1 MKVAYYTSA
10 YFIDSAIETIQSIK
24 GKVSLHLFI
33 EISEIS
39 KKSTIL
45 NIDNINSFDFI
56 EDAEKVLGPEQWLK
70 FKPYF
75 DGITMVK
82 FIVHK
87 NSKSLSLESFLYSMK
102 LGRYFQ
108 KMKFDVMHFDNI
120 SQRSFGLYPFLN
132 KTKLVIT
139 LHDPKPH
146 TGENSWKTYL
156 KFNLYIPKANAFIQ
170 YAEFSKNLLKKV
182 YPKVKA
188 PISCIQLLPFTFM
201 RNYLPKERKLDNSIL
216 FFGRLSPY
224 KGVDLLLNAIPLV
237 LKKFPNQH
245 FVIAGSTSYD
255 FQFDKLLIS
264 KFKNNITII
273 NKYLSLE
280 EIASLIDKSAFV
292 VCPYRDATQSGV
304 LSTTFAFGK
313 TAIVSNVGSFSEYIE
328 DGTNGLI
335 SEPEATDLANKI
347 IMAIENDFY
356 KKLESKVISSYTSDK
371 LNEFGNIILSTYQNV
386 LKG

>member
-24 GKVSLHLFI
+24 SKVSLHLYI
-33 EISEIS
+33 EVSDIS

-45 NIDNINSFDFI
+45 NIESIESFDFI
-56 EDAEKVLGPEQWLK
+56 EDAEKVLGPEQWTK

-75 DGITMVK
+75 EGITMVK

-87 NSKSLSLESFLYSMK
+87 NSKSLSIGSFFSAMK
-102 LGRYFQ
+102 LGKYFQ
-108 KMKFDVMHFDNI
+108 KMNFDIMHFDNI

-146 TGENSWKTYL
+146 TGENSWKTFL
-156 KFNLYIPKANAFIQ
+156 KFNLFIPKAKAFIL
-170 YAEFSKNLLKKV
+170 YAEFSKTLLKKV
-182 YPKVKA
+182 FPKVNV
-188 PISCIQLLPFTFM
+188 PINCIQLLPFSFM
-201 RNYLPKERKLDNSIL
+201 RNYLPKEKISDNSIL

-224 KGVDLLLNAIPLV
+224 KGIDLLLNAIPLI
-237 LKKFPNQH
+237 LEKYPNQQ
-245 FVIAGSTSYD
+245 FVVAGSTSYD
-255 FQFDKLLIS
+255 FKFDEVLIS
-264 KFKNNITII
+264 KIKNNVTII

-313 TAIVSNVGSFSEYIE
+313 TAIVSNVGSFGEYIK
-328 DGTNGLI
+328 DGINGLI
-335 SEPEATDLANKI
+335 SEPETIDLSKKI
-347 IMAIENDFY
+347 MQAIENDY
-356 KKLESKVISSYTSDK
+356 YKQLEANVISNYSSKKLE
-371 LNEFGNIILSTYQNV
+371 EFGNVILSTYENV

>member
-24 GKVSLHLFI
+24 SKVSLHLYI
-33 EISEIS
+33 EVSDIS

-45 NIDNINSFDFI
+45 NIESIESFDFI
-56 EDAEKVLGPEQWLK
+56 EDAEKVLGPEQWTK

-75 DGITMVK
+75 EGITMVK

-87 NSKSLSLESFLYSMK
+87 NNKSLSIGSFFSAMK
-102 LGRYFQ
+102 LGKYFQ
-108 KMKFDVMHFDNI
+108 KMNFDIMHFDNI

-146 TGENSWKTYL
+146 TGENSWKTFL
-156 KFNLYIPKANAFIQ
+156 KFNLFIPKAKAFIL
-170 YAEFSKNLLKKV
+170 YAEFSKTLLKKV
-182 YPKVKA
+182 FPKVNV
-188 PISCIQLLPFTFM
+188 PINCIQLLPFSFM
-201 RNYLPKERKLDNSIL
+201 RNYLPKEKISDNSIL

-224 KGVDLLLNAIPLV
+224 KGIDLLLNAIPLI
-237 LKKFPNQH
+237 LEKYPNQQ
-245 FVIAGSTSYD
+245 FVVAGSTSYD
-255 FQFDKLLIS
+255 FKFDEVLIS
-264 KFKNNITII
+264 KIKNNVTII

-313 TAIVSNVGSFSEYIE
+313 TAIVSNVGSFGEYIK
-328 DGTNGLI
+328 DGINGLI
-335 SEPEATDLANKI
+335 SEPETIDLSKKI
-347 IMAIENDFY
+347 MQAIENDY
-356 KKLESKVISSYTSDK
+356 YKQLEANVISNYSSKKLE
-371 LNEFGNIILSTYQNV
+371 EFGNVILSTYENV

>member
-24 GKVSLHLFI
+24 GKVSLHLYI
-33 EISEIS
+33 EVSETS

-45 NIDNINSFDFI
+45 NIESIESFDFI
-56 EDAEKVLGPEQWLK
+56 EDAEKVLGPEQWTK

-75 DGITMVK
+75 EGITMVK
-82 FIVHK
+82 FIVQK
-87 NSKSLSLESFLYSMK
+87 NNKSLSIGSFFSAMK

-108 KMKFDVMHFDNI
+108 KMNFDIMHFDNI

-146 TGENSWKTYL
+146 TGENSWKTFL
-156 KFNLYIPKANAFIQ
+156 KFNLFIPKAKAFIL
-170 YAEFSKNLLKKV
+170 YAEFSKTLLKKV
-182 YPKVKA
+182 FPKVNV
-188 PISCIQLLPFTFM
+188 PINCIQLLPFSFM
-201 RNYLPKERKLDNSIL
+201 RNYLPKEKISDNSIL

-224 KGVDLLLNAIPLV
+224 KGIDLLLNAIPLI
-237 LKKFPNQH
+237 LEKYPNQQ
-245 FVIAGSTSYD
+245 FVVAGSTSYD
-255 FQFDKLLIS
+255 FKFDEVLIS
-264 KFKNNITII
+264 KIKNNVTII

-280 EIASLIDKSAFV
+280 EIATLIDKSAFV

-313 TAIVSNVGSFSEYIE
+313 TAIVSNVGSFSEYIK
-328 DGTNGLI
+328 DGINGLI
-335 SEPEATDLANKI
+335 SEPETNDLAKKI
-347 IMAIENDFY
+347 MQAIENDYY
-356 KKLESKVISSYTSDK
+356 KKLEANVISNYSSKK
-371 LNEFGNIILSTYQNV
+371 LEEFGNVILSTYENV

>member
-1 MKVAYYTSA
+1 MKVAFYTSA
-10 YFIDSAIETIQSIK
+10 YFIDSAIETIQTIK
-24 GKVSLHLFI
+24 SKVSLHLFI
-33 EISEIS
+33 EVSDIS

-45 NIDNINSFDFI
+45 NIENINSFDFI

-87 NSKSLSLESFLYSMK
+87 NSKSLSLESFLNSMK

-108 KMKFDVMHFDNI
+108 KMNFDIMHFDNI

-156 KFNLYIPKANAFIQ
+156 KFNLYIPKAKAFIL
-170 YAEFSKNLLKKV
+170 YAQFSKALLKKV
-182 YPKVKA
+182 FPKVNV
-188 PISCIQLLPFTFM
+188 PINCIQLLPFSFM
-201 RNYLPKERKLDNSIL
+201 RNYLPKERNFDNSIL

-224 KGVDLLLNAIPLV
+224 KGVDLLLNAIPIV
-237 LKKFPNQH
+237 LEKYPNQQ
-245 FVIAGSTSYD
+245 FIIAGSTSYD
-255 FQFDKLLIS
+255 FNFDENLIS
-264 KFKNNITII
+264 KIKNNITII

-280 EIASLIDKSAFV
+280 EVAALIDKSAFV

-313 TAIVSNVGSFSEYIE
+313 TAITSNVGSFSEYIT
-328 DGTNGLI
+328 DGINGLI
-335 SEPEATDLANKI
+335 SEPEENDLAKKI
-347 IMAIENDFY
+347 ITAIDHDYY
-356 KKLESKVISSYTSDK
+356 KKLESNVISTCSSEK
-371 LNEFGNIILSTYQNV
+371 LDEFGDIILSTYQSV
-386 LKG
+386 LK

>member
-1 MKVAYYTSA
+1 MKVAFYTSA
-10 YFIDSAIETIQSIK
+10 YFIDSAIETIQSFK
-24 GKVSLHLFI
+24 SKVSLHLFI

-45 NIDNINSFDFI
+45 NIDNIDSFDFI

-87 NSKSLSLESFLYSMK
+87 NSKSLSIPSLFSSMK

-108 KMKFDVMHFDNI
+108 KMDFDIMHFDNI

-146 TGENSWKTYL
+146 TGENSWKTFL
-156 KFNLYIPKANAFIQ
+156 KFNLFIPKAKAFIL
-170 YAEFSKNLLKKV
+170 YAQFSKTLLQKTF
-182 YPKVKA
+182 PKVNV
-188 PISCIQLLPFTFM
+188 PINCIQLLPFSFM
-201 RNYLPKERKLDNSIL
+201 RNYLPKERKSDNSIL

-224 KGVDLLLNAIPLV
+224 KGVDILIKAIPMV
-237 LKKFPNQH
+237 LEKYPNQQ

-255 FQFDKLLIS
+255 FNFDETLIS
-264 KFKNNITII
+264 RIKNNITII
-273 NKYLSLE
+273 NKYLSLD
-280 EIASLIDKSAFV
+280 EIAVLIDRSAFV

-313 TAIVSNVGSFSEYIE
+313 TAITSNVGSFSEYIT
-328 DGTNGLI
+328 DGINGLI
-335 SEPEATDLANKI
+335 SEPEASDLAEKI
-347 IMAIENDFY
+347 MMAIENDYY
-356 KKLESKVISSYTSDK
+356 KKLESNVISNHTPEK

-386 LKG
+386 LK

>member
-1 MKVAYYTSA
+1 MKVAFYTSA
-10 YFIDSAIETIQSIK
+10 YFIDSALETIQSFK
-24 GKVSLHLFI
+24 SKVSLHLYI
-33 EISEIS
+33 EVSEIS

-87 NSKSLSLESFLYSMK
+87 NSKSLSLESFLNSMK

-108 KMKFDVMHFDNI
+108 KMNFDIMHFDNI

-156 KFNLYIPKANAFIQ
+156 KFNLYIPKAKAFIL
-170 YAEFSKNLLKKV
+170 YAQFSKALLKRV
-182 YPKVKA
+182 YPKVNV
-188 PISCIQLLPFTFM
+188 PVNCIQLLPFTFM
-201 RNYLPKERKLDNSIL
+201 RNYLPKERNFDNSIL

-224 KGVDLLLNAIPLV
+224 KGVDLLLNAIPIV
-237 LKKFPNQH
+237 LEKYPNQQ
-245 FVIAGSTSYD
+245 FIIAGSISYD
-255 FQFDKLLIS
+255 FNFNEALIS
-264 KFKNNITII
+264 KIKNNITII

-280 EIASLIDKSAFV
+280 EVAALIDKSAFV

-313 TAIVSNVGSFSEYIE
+313 TAITSNVGSFSEYIT
-328 DGTNGLI
+328 DGINGLI
-335 SEPEATDLANKI
+335 SEPEANDLAKKI
-347 IMAIENDFY
+347 ITAIDHDYY
-356 KKLESKVISSYTSDK
+356 KKLESNVISTCSSEK
-371 LNEFGNIILSTYQNV
+371 LDEFGDIILSTYQSV
-386 LKG
+386 LK

>member
-371 LNEFGNIILSTYQNV
+371 LNEFGHIILSTYQNV

>member
-24 GKVSLHLFI
+24 NKVSLHLFI

-45 NIDNINSFDFI
+45 NIDNIQNFDFI
-56 EDAEKVLGPEQWLK
+56 EDAENVLGPEQWVK

-87 NSKSLSLESFLYSMK
+87 NSKSLSIKSILSAMK

-108 KMKFDVMHFDNI
+108 KMNFDIMHFDNI
-120 SQRSFGLYPFLN
+120 SQRNFGLYPFVKKSN
-132 KTKLVIT
+132 LVIT

-146 TGENSWKTYL
+146 TGENNWKSHL
-156 KFNLYIPKANAFIQ
+156 IFKLYTPKAKAFILYAQ
-170 YAEFSKNLLKKV
+170 YSKALLKKV
-182 YPKVKA
+182 YPKVNV
-188 PISCIQLLPFTFM
+188 PINCIQLLPYTFM
-201 RNYLPKERKLDNSIL
+201 RNYLPKERKYDNSIL

-224 KGVDLLLNAIPLV
+224 KGVDILLEAIPLV
-237 LKKFPNQH
+237 LEKYPNQH

-255 FQFDKLLIS
+255 FQFNETMILKY
-264 KFKNNITII
+264 KNNITII
-273 NKYLSLE
+273 NKYLSLD
-280 EIASLIDKSAFV
+280 EIAALIEKSAFV

-313 TAIVSNVGSFSEYIE
+313 TAIVSNVGSFREYIT
-328 DGTNGLI
+328 DGVNGLV
-335 SEPEATDLANKI
+335 SEPEAKDLANKI
-347 IMAIENDFY
+347 LLAIENDFY
-356 KKLESKVISSYTSDK
+356 KKLESNVISTCTAEK
-371 LNEFGNIILSTYQNV
+371 LDEFGNIILSTYQNV
-386 LKG
+386 LK

>member
-1 MKVAYYTSA
+1 MKVAFYTSA
-10 YFIDSAIETIQSIK
+10 YFIDSAIETLQSIK

-45 NIDNINSFDFI
+45 NIDNINSLGFI
-56 EDAEKVLGPEQWLK
+56 EDAEKVLSTEQWIK

-82 FIVHK
+82 FVVHK
-87 NSKSLSLESFLYSMK
+87 NNKSLSLESLSSSIK

-108 KMKFDVMHFDNI
+108 KMNFDIMHFDNI
-120 SQRSFGLYPFLN
+120 SQRSFGIYPFLK

-156 KFNLYIPKANAFIQ
+156 KFNLYIPKAKAFIL
-170 YAEFSKNLLKKV
+170 YSEYSKTLLKKV
-182 YPKVKA
+182 FPKVNV
-188 PISCIQLLPFTFM
+188 PINCIQLLPYSFM
-201 RNYLPKERKLDNSIL
+201 RNYLPKERISDNSIL

-224 KGVDLLLNAIPLV
+224 KGVDLLLNAIPIV
-237 LKKFPNQH
+237 LEKFPNQQ

-255 FQFDKLLIS
+255 FHFDEALIS
-264 KFKNNITII
+264 AFKNNITII
-273 NKYLSLE
+273 NKYLSIE
-280 EIASLIDKSAFV
+280 EIGALIDKSAFI

-313 TAIVSNVGSFSEYIE
+313 TAIASNVGSFSEYIKH
-328 DGTNGLI
+328 GINGLI
-335 SEPEATDLANKI
+335 SEPEKNDLANKI
-347 IMAIENDFY
+347 IMAIENDLY
-356 KKLESKVISSYTSDK
+356 KKLESNVISTCTSEK
-371 LNEFGNIILSTYQNV
+371 LEEFGNIILSTYQKV
-386 LKG
+386 LNG

>member
-24 GKVSLHLFI
+24 NKVSLHLFI
-33 EISEIS
+33 EISDIS

-45 NIDNINSFDFI
+45 NIDNIHNFDFI
-56 EDAEKVLGPEQWLK
+56 EDAENVLGPEQWVK

-87 NSKSLSLESFLYSMK
+87 NSKSLSIHSLLSSMK

-108 KMKFDVMHFDNI
+108 KMNFDIMHFDNS
-120 SQRSFGLYPFLN
+120 SQRSFGLYPFID
-132 KTKLVIT
+132 KSKLVIT

-146 TGENSWKTYL
+146 SGEKNWKS
-156 KFNLYIPKANAFIQ
+156 NLIFKLYTPKAKAFILYAQ
-170 YAEFSKNLLKKV
+170 YSKALLKKV
-182 YPKVKA
+182 YPEVSV
-188 PISCIQLLPFTFM
+188 PINCIQLLPFTFM
-201 RNYLPKERKLDNSIL
+201 RNYLPKQRKSDNSIL

-224 KGVDLLLNAIPLV
+224 KGVDILLEAIPLV
-237 LKKFPNQH
+237 LEKYPNQH

-255 FQFDKLLIS
+255 FQFNETMIS
-264 KFKNNITII
+264 KHKNNITII
-273 NKYLSLE
+273 NKYLALDE
-280 EIASLIDKSAFV
+280 VAVLIDKSAFV

-313 TAIVSNVGSFSEYIE
+313 TAIVSNVGSFREYIT
-328 DGTNGLI
+328 DGVNGLV
-335 SEPEATDLANKI
+335 SEPDASDLAKKI
-347 IMAIENDFY
+347 MMAIENDFY
-356 KKLESKVISSYTSDK
+356 KKLESNVVSSASPEK

-386 LKG
+386 SK

>member
-24 GKVSLHLFI
+24 GKVSLHLYI
-33 EISEIS
+33 EVSEIS

-45 NIDNINSFDFI
+45 NIESIESFNFI
-56 EDAEKVLGPEQWLK
+56 EDAEKVLGPEQWTK

-75 DGITMVK
+75 EGITMVK

-87 NSKSLSLESFLYSMK
+87 NSKSLSIGSFFSAMK
-102 LGRYFQ
+102 LGKYFQ
-108 KMKFDVMHFDNI
+108 KMNFDIMHFDNI

-146 TGENSWKTYL
+146 TGENSWKTFL
-156 KFNLYIPKANAFIQ
+156 KFNLFIPKAKAFIL
-170 YAEFSKNLLKKV
+170 YAEFSKTLLKKV
-182 YPKVKA
+182 FPKVNV
-188 PISCIQLLPFTFM
+188 PINCIQLLPFSFM
-201 RNYLPKERKLDNSIL
+201 RNYLPKEKISDNSIL

-224 KGVDLLLNAIPLV
+224 KGIDLLLNAIPLI
-237 LKKFPNQH
+237 LEKYPNQQ
-245 FVIAGSTSYD
+245 FVVAGSTSYD
-255 FQFDKLLIS
+255 FKFDEVLIS
-264 KFKNNITII
+264 KIKNNVTII

-280 EIASLIDKSAFV
+280 EIATLIDKSAFV

-313 TAIVSNVGSFSEYIE
+313 TAIVSNVGSFSEYIK
-328 DGTNGLI
+328 DGINGLI
-335 SEPEATDLANKI
+335 SEPETIDLAKKI
-347 IMAIENDFY
+347 MQAIEHDYY
-356 KKLESKVISSYTSDK
+356 KQLEANVISSYSSKK
-371 LNEFGNIILSTYQNV
+371 LEEFGNVILSTYENA

>member
-1 MKVAYYTSA
+1 MKVAFYTSA

-24 GKVSLHLFI
+24 SKVSLHLFI

-108 KMKFDVMHFDNI
+108 KMNFDVMHFDNI
-120 SQRSFGLYPFLN
+120 SQRSFGLYPFIN
-132 KTKLVIT
+132 KSNLVIT
-139 LHDPKPH
+139 IHDPKPH
-146 TGENSWKTYL
+146 TGENNWKSSLIY
-156 KFNLYIPKANAFIQ
+156 NLYTPKAKAFILYAQ
-170 YAEFSKNLLKKV
+170 YSKALLKKV
-182 YPKVKA
+182 YPKVNV
-188 PISCIQLLPFTFM
+188 PMNCIQLLPFTFM
-201 RNYLPKERKLDNSIL
+201 RNYIPKERKLDNSIL

-224 KGVDLLLNAIPLV
+224 KGIDLLLNAIPIV
-237 LKKFPNQH
+237 LEKYPNQQ

-255 FQFDKLLIS
+255 FNFDETLIS
-264 KFKNNITII
+264 KIKNNITII
-273 NKYLSLE
+273 NKYLSFE
-280 EIASLIDKSAFV
+280 EVAALIDKSAFI

-313 TAIVSNVGSFSEYIE
+313 TAIASNVGSFNEYIT
-328 DGTNGLI
+328 DGLNGLI
-335 SEPEATDLANKI
+335 SEPETNDLAKKI
-347 IMAIENDFY
+347 MMAIENDFY
-356 KKLESKVISSYTSDK
+356 KRLESNVVSSATPEK

-386 LKG
+386 LK

>member
-1 MKVAYYTSA
+1 MKVAFYTSA

-24 GKVSLHLFI
+24 SKVSLHLFI
-33 EISEIS
+33 EVSEIS

-56 EDAEKVLGPEQWLK
+56 EDAEKVLGPEEWLK

-87 NSKSLSLESFLYSMK
+87 NSKSLSIQSLLSSMK

-108 KMKFDVMHFDNI
+108 KMNFDIMHFDNI

-146 TGENSWKTYL
+146 SGENSWKTDL
-156 KFNLYIPKANAFIQ
+156 KFNLYIPKAKAFVL
-170 YAEFSKNLLKKV
+170 YSKYSKSLLKKV
-182 YPKVKA
+182 YPKVNV
-188 PISCIQLLPFTFM
+188 PINCIQLLPFSFM
-201 RNYLPKERKLDNSIL
+201 SNYLPKERKLDSSIL

-224 KGVDLLLNAIPLV
+224 KGIDLLLNAIPIV
-237 LKKFPNQH
+237 LEKYPNQQ

-255 FQFDKLLIS
+255 FNFDETQIS
-264 KFKNNITII
+264 KIKNNITII

-280 EIASLIDKSAFV
+280 EVAALIDKSAFV

-313 TAIVSNVGSFSEYIE
+313 TAITSNVGSFSEYIT
-328 DGTNGLI
+328 DGINGLI
-335 SEPEATDLANKI
+335 SEPEASDLAKKI
-347 IMAIENDFY
+347 ITAIEHDYY
-356 KKLESKVISSYTSDK
+356 KKLESNVISNYTIEK
-371 LNEFGNIILSTYQNV
+371 LDEFGNIILSTYQNV

>member
-1 MKVAYYTSA
+1 MKVAFYTSA
-10 YFIDSAIETIQSIK
+10 YFIDSALETIQSIK
-24 GKVSLHLFI
+24 SKVSLHLYI
-33 EISEIS
+33 EVSEIS

-45 NIDNINSFDFI
+45 NIDSLNSFNFI

-75 DGITMVK
+75 DGVTMVK

-108 KMKFDVMHFDNI
+108 KMNFDIMHFDNI

-156 KFNLYIPKANAFIQ
+156 KYNLYIPKAKAFIL
-170 YAEFSKNLLKKV
+170 YSEYSKTLLKEV
-182 YPKVKA
+182 FPKVKV
-188 PISCIQLLPFTFM
+188 PINCIQLLPYTFL
-201 RNYLPKERKLDNSIL
+201 RNYLPKERKLDSSIL

-224 KGVDLLLNAIPLV
+224 KGIDLLLNAIPIV
-237 LKKFPNQH
+237 LEKYPNQQ
-245 FVIAGSTSYD
+245 FIIAGSISYD
-255 FQFDKLLIS
+255 FNFDEALIS

-273 NKYLSLE
+273 NKYLSHE
-280 EIASLIDKSAFV
+280 EVAALIDKSAFI

-313 TAIVSNVGSFSEYIE
+313 TAIVSNVGSFGEYIK
-328 DGTNGLI
+328 DGINGLI
-335 SEPEATDLANKI
+335 SEPEVGDLAKKI
-347 IMAIENDFY
+347 NTAIEHDYY
-356 KKLESKVISSYTSDK
+356 KKLESNVISTCTGEK
-371 LNEFGNIILSTYQNV
+371 LDEFGNIILSTYQNV

>member
-201 RNYLPKERKLDNSIL
+201 RNYLPKERKLDNTIL

>member
-24 GKVSLHLFI
+24 GKVSLHLYI
-33 EISEIS
+33 EVSDIS

-45 NIDNINSFDFI
+45 NIESIESFDFI
-56 EDAEKVLGPEQWLK
+56 EDAEKVLGPEQWTK

-75 DGITMVK
+75 EGITMVK

-87 NSKSLSLESFLYSMK
+87 NSKSLSIGSFFSAMK
-102 LGRYFQ
+102 LGKYFQ
-108 KMKFDVMHFDNI
+108 KMNFDIMHFDNI

-146 TGENSWKTYL
+146 TGENSWKTFL
-156 KFNLYIPKANAFIQ
+156 KFNLFIPKAKAFIL
-170 YAEFSKNLLKKV
+170 YAEFSKTLLKKV
-182 YPKVKA
+182 FPKVNV
-188 PISCIQLLPFTFM
+188 PINCIQLLPFSFM
-201 RNYLPKERKLDNSIL
+201 RNYLPKEKISDNSIL

-224 KGVDLLLNAIPLV
+224 KGIDLLLNAITLI
-237 LKKFPNQH
+237 LEKYPNQQ
-245 FVIAGSTSYD
+245 FVVAGSTSYD
-255 FQFDKLLIS
+255 FKFDEVLIS
-264 KFKNNITII
+264 KIKNNVTII

-280 EIASLIDKSAFV
+280 EIATLIDKSAFV

-313 TAIVSNVGSFSEYIE
+313 TAIVSNVGSFGEYIK
-328 DGTNGLI
+328 DGINGLI
-335 SEPEATDLANKI
+335 SEPETNDLAKKI
-347 IMAIENDFY
+347 MKAIENDY
-356 KKLESKVISSYTSDK
+356 YKQLEANVISKYSSKKLE
-371 LNEFGNIILSTYQNV
+371 EFGNVILSTYENV

>member
-1 MKVAYYTSA
+1 MKVAFYTSA
-10 YFIDSAIETIQSIK
+10 YFIDSALETIQAIK
-24 GKVSLHLFI
+24 SKVSLHLFI
-33 EISEIS
+33 EVSEIS

-45 NIDNINSFDFI
+45 NIDNLNSFNFI

-75 DGITMVK
+75 DGVTMVK

-108 KMKFDVMHFDNI
+108 KMNFDIMHFDNI

-132 KTKLVIT
+132 KTKLVLT

-156 KFNLYIPKANAFIQ
+156 KYNLYIPKAKAFIL
-170 YAEFSKNLLKKV
+170 YSEYSRTLLKEV
-182 YPKVKA
+182 FPKVKV
-188 PISCIQLLPFTFM
+188 PINCIQLLPYTFL

-224 KGVDLLLNAIPLV
+224 KGIDILLNAIPIV
-237 LKKFPNQH
+237 LEKYPNQQ
-245 FVIAGSTSYD
+245 FIIAGSISYD
-255 FQFDKLLIS
+255 FNFDEILIS
-264 KFKNNITII
+264 KFKNNITIL
-273 NKYLSLE
+273 NKYLSHE
-280 EIASLIDKSAFV
+280 EVAALIDKSAFI

-313 TAIVSNVGSFSEYIE
+313 TAIVSNVGSFGEYIK
-328 DGTNGLI
+328 DGINGLI
-335 SEPEATDLANKI
+335 SEPEAGDLAKKI
-347 IMAIENDFY
+347 ITAIEHDYY
-356 KKLESKVISSYTSDK
+356 KKLESNVISTCTAEK
-371 LNEFGNIILSTYQNV
+371 LDEFGNIILSTYQNV

>member
-1 MKVAYYTSA
+1 MKVAFYTSA
-10 YFIDSAIETIQSIK
+10 YFIDSAIETIKSIK
-24 GKVSLHLFI
+24 SKVSLHLFI
-33 EISEIS
+33 EVSEIS

-45 NIDNINSFDFI
+45 NIDNLNSFDFI

-75 DGITMVK
+75 DGVTMVK

-108 KMKFDVMHFDNI
+108 KLNFDIMHFDNI

-156 KFNLYIPKANAFIQ
+156 KYNLYIPKAKAFIL
-170 YAEFSKNLLKKV
+170 YSEYSRTLLKEV
-182 YPKVKA
+182 FPKVKV
-188 PISCIQLLPFTFM
+188 PINCIQLLPYTFL

-224 KGVDLLLNAIPLV
+224 KGIDLLLNAIPIV
-237 LKKFPNQH
+237 LEKYPNQQ
-245 FVIAGSTSYD
+245 FIIAGSISYD
-255 FQFDKLLIS
+255 FNFDEILIS

-273 NKYLSLE
+273 NKYLSHE
-280 EIASLIDKSAFV
+280 EVAALIDKSAFI

-313 TAIVSNVGSFSEYIE
+313 TAIVSNVGSFGEYIK
-328 DGTNGLI
+328 DGINGLI
-335 SEPEATDLANKI
+335 SEPEAGDLAKKI
-347 IMAIENDFY
+347 ITAIDHDYY
-356 KKLESKVISSYTSDK
+356 KKLESNVISTRTAEK
-371 LNEFGNIILSTYQNV
+371 LEEFGNTILSTYQNV

>member
-24 GKVSLHLFI
+24 GKVSLHLYI
-33 EISEIS
+33 EVSETS

-45 NIDNINSFDFI
+45 NIESIESFDFI
-56 EDAEKVLGPEQWLK
+56 EDAEKVLGPEQWTK

-75 DGITMVK
+75 EGITMVK
-82 FIVHK
+82 FIVQK
-87 NSKSLSLESFLYSMK
+87 NNKSLSIGSFFSAMK

-108 KMKFDVMHFDNI
+108 KMNFDIMHLDNI

-132 KTKLVIT
+132 KSRLVIT

-146 TGENSWKTYL
+146 IGENSWKTFL
-156 KFNLYIPKANAFIQ
+156 KFNLFIPKARAFVLYAQ
-170 YAEFSKNLLKKV
+170 YSKTLLKKV
-182 YPKVKA
+182 FPKVNV
-188 PISCIQLLPFTFM
+188 PINCIQLLPYTFM
-201 RNYLPKERKLDNSIL
+201 RNYLPKERKQDNSIL

-237 LKKFPNQH
+237 LEKHPNQH

-255 FQFDKLLIS
+255 FQFDEALLSKL
-264 KFKNNITII
+264 KNNITII

-280 EIASLIDKSAFV
+280 EVAALIDKCAFV

-313 TAIVSNVGSFSEYIE
+313 TVIANNVGSFSEYIN
-328 DGTNGLI
+328 DGINGLI
-335 SEPEATDLANKI
+335 SEPETIDLAKKI
-347 IMAIENDFY
+347 ILALDNNYYKTLEKNVASTYSKENLD
-356 KKLESKVISSYTSDK
+356 T
-371 LNEFGNIILSTYQNV
+371 FGNIILSTYQNV
-386 LKG
+386 IEG